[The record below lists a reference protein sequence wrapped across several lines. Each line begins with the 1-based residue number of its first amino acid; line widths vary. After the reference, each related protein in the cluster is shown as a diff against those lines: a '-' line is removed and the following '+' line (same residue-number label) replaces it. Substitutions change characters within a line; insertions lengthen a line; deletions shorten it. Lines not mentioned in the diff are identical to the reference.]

1 MALPSRARSTRLLVV
16 MLVSISLITITVDFR
31 QGEQGPL
38 ASIGRFAMT
47 VITPLQEAV
56 SKVTHPI
63 GNFFSTLVRLPSI
76 RDENERLRMQIAE
89 LQAQVSTGLADEAR
103 LHELEALLGVQESL
117 GPAVQT
123 AAAQVIANGVS
134 NFEWTITI
142 GKGSSDGITV
152 NQPVLAPA
160 GLVGHVVRVAP
171 QSAVV
176 QLILDPG
183 SSVAGRLDVSGKTG
197 LVSGEG
203 NREMRMGL
211 VDTSTVVR
219 AGERVVTA
227 GFRIPG
233 VAQSLYP
240 PGILIGTVSRV
251 LPGEASLE
259 KYITMSPAVDFSSLD
274 LVLVV
279 LTDESGVA
287 S

>member
-1 MALPSRARSTRLLVV
+1 MALPRRARSTRLLVV
-16 MLVSISLITITVDFR
+16 SLVAISLVTITVDFR
-31 QGEQGPL
+31 EGENGPL
-38 ASIGRFAMT
+38 ASVGRIAMT
-47 VITPLQEAV
+47 VISPLQKAV

-76 RDENERLRMQIAE
+76 RDENERLKDEIAD
-89 LQAQVSTGLADEAR
+89 LKAQVSTGLADETR
-103 LHELEALLGVQESL
+103 LHELEALLGVQKSL
-117 GPAVQT
+117 GPDVQT

-142 GKGSSDGITV
+142 GKGSNDGIAV
-152 NQPVLAPA
+152 DQPVLAPA

-171 QSAVV
+171 DSAVV
-176 QLILDPG
+176 RLVLDPD

-197 LVSGEG
+197 LVTGAG
-203 NREMRMGL
+203 NQDMRMGL
-211 VDTSTVVR
+211 IDTATDVQ

-259 KYITMSPAVDFSSLD
+259 KYVTVSPAVDFSSLD
-274 LVLVV
+274 VVLVV
-279 LTDESGVA
+279 LADGSG
-287 S
+287 

>member
-1 MALPSRARSTRLLVV
+1 MALPSRARSTRLLVAS
-16 MLVSISLITITVDFR
+16 LVAVSLVTITVDFR
-31 QGEQGPL
+31 EGEHGPL
-38 ASIGRFAMT
+38 ASVGRVAMT
-47 VITPLQEAV
+47 VISPLQRAV

-76 RDENERLRMQIAE
+76 RDENDRLKDEIAE
-89 LQAQVSTGLADEAR
+89 LKAQVSTGLADEAR
-103 LHELEALLGVQESL
+103 LHQLEALLGVEESL
-117 GPAVQT
+117 GPNVQT

-142 GKGSSDGITV
+142 SKGSRDGIAV
-152 NQPVLAPA
+152 DQPVLSPA

-171 QSAVV
+171 DSAVV
-176 QLILDPG
+176 QLAVDPD

-197 LVSGEG
+197 LVSGQG
-203 NREMRMGL
+203 NQDMRMGL
-211 VDTSTVVR
+211 VDTSTEVQ

-259 KYITMSPAVDFSSLD
+259 KFITVSPAVDFSGLD

-279 LTDESGVA
+279 LTDGA
-287 S
+287 G